1 MISDVIRNR
10 SEWLRNL
17 PARTALRYCNRPAV
31 RMKLSERH
39 VAALHRHGP
48 NLPPLGPVEKAI
60 VDQLDRDGIALT
72 SVDTLG
78 LPDSDAMIDMSLHLA
93 QRFAA
98 QAHAQAATGKVFMI
112 VPPEDIVDHPGIFHW
127 GLQDRLLDIV
137 ESYIGL
143 PPAYDGVAIN
153 YTVADGQEISTRK
166 WHQDWEDR
174 RMLKVAVYLHD
185 VDEESGPFQ
194 VLSRSDTQQTDAG
207 GYAYDLADDATLER
221 RFGRDVRHDII
232 SCTGTRGTVIF
243 ADTARLFHRGKPAI
257 AHDRAALFYSYFARL
272 PRHPFYCERT
282 GMTRRAMY
290 DLARSLPARQR
301 DAVMWRRQLP
311 LSMRMIPPATL

>member
-1 MISDVIRNR
+1 MIRDVVKNR

-31 RMKLSERH
+31 RMKLGERH
-39 VAALHRHGP
+39 GAALHRHGP
-48 NLPPLGPVEKAI
+48 DLPTLGPVEARI
-60 VDQLDRDGIALT
+60 VEQLDRDGLALT
-72 SVDTLG
+72 SIAALD
-78 LPDSDAMIDMSLHLA
+78 LPGSDAMIDTALHLA
-93 QRFAA
+93 QRFSA
-98 QAHAQAATGKVFMI
+98 QAHAEAAGGKAFMI
-112 VPPEDIVDHPGIFHW
+112 VPPEQILAHPGIFHW
-127 GLQDRLLDIV
+127 GLEDRLLDIA

-143 PPAYDGVAIN
+143 PPAFDGVAIN

-174 RMLKVAVYLHD
+174 RILKVAVYLHD
-185 VDEESGPFQ
+185 VDEEGGPFQ
-194 VLSRSDTQQTDAG
+194 VLSRRDTLQTDAG

-221 RFGRDVRHDII
+221 RFGQDVRHDII
-232 SCTGTRGTVIF
+232 SCTGTRGTIIF

-257 AHDRAALFYSYFARL
+257 AHDRAALFYSYFARV

-282 GMTRRAMY
+282 GMTRRVMY
-290 DLARSLPARQR
+290 DLASTLPARQR
-301 DAVMWRRQLP
+301 DAVMWRRRLP

>member
-1 MISDVIRNR
+1 MIRDTVRMR

-31 RMKLSERH
+31 RMKLGERH
-39 VAALHRHGP
+39 DAALHRHSP
-48 NLPPLGPVEKAI
+48 DLPALDPVGEAI
-60 VDQLDRDGIALT
+60 VEQLDRDGLALT
-72 SVDTLG
+72 SIDALA
-78 LPDSDAMIDMSLHLA
+78 LPGSDAMMDRSLHLA

-98 QAHAQAATGKVFMI
+98 QARTEVAAGKVFVI
-112 VPPEDIVDHPGIFHW
+112 VPPQDIVDNPGIFRW
-127 GLQDRLLDIV
+127 GLEDRLLDIV
-137 ESYIGL
+137 EAYIGL

-153 YTVADGQEISTRK
+153 YTVADGQEVSTRK

-185 VDEESGPFQ
+185 VDEQGGPFQ
-194 VLSRSDTQQTDAG
+194 VLSRRDTLQTDAG
-207 GYAYDLADDATLER
+207 GYAYDLADDATLAR
-221 RFGRDVRHDII
+221 RFGQDVRHDVI

-257 AHDRAALFYSYFARL
+257 AHDRAALFFSYFAHR

-282 GMTRRAMY
+282 GLTRRVLY
-290 DLARSLPARQR
+290 DLARTLPPRQR
-301 DAVMWRRQLP
+301 DAVMWRRRLP
-311 LSMRMIPPATL
+311 LTMRMIPPATI